1 MGAIVQAF
9 QDGAPIFLRLPFI
22 GNAYFYDMETLVTG
36 TLYSVEEYFALEEK
50 SEVRHEF
57 IHGQLFEMP
66 GGNTEHHLMIK
77 RLNRF
82 FEDNLEKEG
91 FTIFRETMKV
101 ALPGGQ
107 QYFYPDLFATKEQH
121 LPENRYAKK
130 FPELIVEVTSDST
143 LKTDTID
150 KLIAYQKIPSLQYY
164 LIVNP
169 QLPEIA
175 VFSKAP
181 NGGWLSEAYTQK
193 DAIIPLPGLGL
204 EILLGR
210 LYE

>member
-1 MGAIVQAF
+1 
-9 QDGAPIFLRLPFI
+9 
-22 GNAYFYDMETLVTG
+22 MEILVKG
-36 TLYSVEEYFALEEK
+36 KLYSVEEYFAIEEK

-66 GGNTEHHLMIK
+66 GGSKIHNKIISILQRI
-77 RLNRF
+77 L
-82 FEDNLEKEG
+82 EDLLSHS
-91 FTIFRETMKV
+91 FHIYRETLKCKIF
-101 ALPGGQ
+101 GEDK
-107 QYFYPDLFATKEQH
+107 YFYPDLIITDE
-121 LPENRYAKK
+121 PEMENEMFCCYA
-130 FPELIVEVTSDST
+130 PTLLVEVTSDST

-181 NGGWLSEAYTQK
+181 IGGWLSEAYTLK
-193 DAIIPLPGLGL
+193 EDIIPLPGLGI
-204 EILLGR
+204 EISLGK

>member
-1 MGAIVQAF
+1 
-9 QDGAPIFLRLPFI
+9 
-22 GNAYFYDMETLVTG
+22 METLVTG
-36 TLYSVEEYFALEEK
+36 NIYSVEEYFALEEK

-66 GGNTEHHLMIK
+66 GGTTEHHLMVK

-82 FEDNLEKEG
+82 FEDNLEKKG
-91 FTIFRETMKV
+91 YTIFRETMKV
-101 ALPGGQ
+101 ALPGSQ
-107 QYFYPDLFATKEQH
+107 QYFYPDLFATKEKH

-130 FPELIVEVTSDST
+130 SPELIVEVTSDST

-150 KLIAYQKIPSLQYY
+150 KLIAYQKMPSLQYY

-169 QLPEIA
+169 QLPEVA
-175 VFSKAP
+175 VFSKTA
-181 NGGWLSEAYTQK
+181 NGGWLSEAYSQK
-193 DAIIPLPGLGL
+193 EDMIPLPMLGV
-204 EILLGR
+204 EVQLGM